1 MKLHAFHATDGDCL
15 LLESAKG
22 RRVLIDGGRT
32 ASFEDGTRPVL
43 DSLRD
48 ANKAIDL
55 VVVSHIDADHISGI
69 IPLLDGVGQWVAF
82 EHRRATSSRGER
94 AKLKE
99 PKLPKPPE
107 ISAVWHNSWRQQ
119 LGDLVDPAGNL
130 AQAVGAAVEIAFGAN
145 IEDVPNPAARALA
158 NLATSMAQGE
168 DLMNLIDGAG
178 VPIPF
183 NQPFDGMVML
193 QDPIHVETLG
203 DLKLSVLGPMQ
214 EHLDTLREEWQ
225 AWVDK
230 LGAGRGA
237 ARGRQG
243 IGDGLSVGDVP
254 LDTARQESE
263 ELLDNL
269 ANAAKVDNLPNAA
282 QIITEADGS
291 NVTPPNRASII
302 LLAEEKGRTC
312 LLTGDAAE
320 PEVIDGLTAAGRLTD
335 DKPFRCNVVKV
346 QHHGSEHNVSL
357 EFATRVLAEHYVF
370 SGDGASGNPED
381 SVIKTV
387 VEGRLKADPS
397 TPFTLW
403 FTTSETRPSLTD
415 KARSQKKMDVMAR
428 AIKEANDAQHEHPD
442 LIEVRVLDD
451 AEKFHTIDV

>member
-15 LLESAKG
+15 LLESSKG
-22 RRVLIDGGRT
+22 RRILIDGGRSP
-32 ASFEDGTRPVL
+32 SFEDGTRPVL

-48 ANKAIDL
+48 ANKTIDL

-69 IPLLDGVGQWVAF
+69 IPLLDGFGQWVAF
-82 EHRRATSSRGER
+82 QHRQTTSSPGER
-94 AKLKE
+94 AKLKK

-107 ISAVWHNSWRQQ
+107 IKAVWHNSWRNQ

-130 AQAVGAAVEIAFGAN
+130 AQAVASAVSVAFGEN

-183 NQPFDGMVML
+183 NKPFDGMVML
-193 QDPIHVETLG
+193 QDPIHVEKLG
-203 DLKLSVLGPMQ
+203 TLKLSVLGPMQ
-214 EHLDTLREEWQ
+214 EYLDTLRQEWQ
-225 AWVDK
+225 KWINKTVAGQ
-230 LGAGRGA
+230 GAPRG
-237 ARGRQG
+237 GQG
-243 IGDGLSVGDVP
+243 IGEGLSVGDVP
-254 LDTARQESE
+254 LDTALQEST
-263 ELLDNL
+263 ELLDKL
-269 ANAAKVDNLPNAA
+269 DNAA
-282 QIITEADGS
+282 QIIAEADGS

-320 PEVIDGLTAAGRLTD
+320 PEVLDGLKAAGRLTD
-335 DKPFRCNVVKV
+335 DEPFRCNVVKV
-346 QHHGSEHNVSL
+346 QHHGSEHNVSMK
-357 EFATRVLAEHYVF
+357 FATQVLAEHYVF

-387 VEGRLKADPS
+387 VKGRLQADPS

-403 FTTSETRPSLTD
+403 FTTSQTRPSLTD
-415 KARSQKKMDVMAR
+415 QPRSQKKMDVMAR

-442 LIEVRVLDD
+442 LIKVRVLDD

>member
-22 RRVLIDGGRT
+22 RRVLVDGGRT

-48 ANKAIDL
+48 ENKAIDL

-82 EHRRATSSRGER
+82 EHRKATSPRGER

-107 ISAVWHNSWRQQ
+107 IKAVWHNSWRHQ

-130 AQAVGAAVEIAFGAN
+130 AQAVASAVDIAFGEN
-145 IEDVPNPAARALA
+145 VEDVPIPALALA

-193 QDPIHVETLG
+193 QDPIHVEKLG
-203 DLKLSVLGPMQ
+203 TLKLSVLGPMQ
-214 EHLDTLREEWQ
+214 KHLDTLRQEWQ
-225 AWVDK
+225 EWIDK
-230 LGAGRGA
+230 TAARHGA

-243 IGDGLSVGDVP
+243 IGQGLSVADVP
-254 LDTARQESE
+254 LQTAVQEST
-263 ELLDNL
+263 ELLEKL
-269 ANAAKVDNLPNAA
+269 ANAA
-282 QIITEADGS
+282 QIIKTADGS

-302 LLAEEKGRTC
+302 LLAEEKGCTC

-320 PEVIDGLTAAGRLTD
+320 PEVLDGLKAAGRLTD
-335 DKPFRCNVVKV
+335 DEPFRCKIAKV
-346 QHHGSEHNVSL
+346 QHHGSEHNVSM
-357 EFATRVLAEHYVF
+357 EFATQVLAEHYVF
-370 SGDGASGNPED
+370 SGDGASGNPDE

-387 VEGRLKADPS
+387 AEGRIKADPA
-397 TPFTLW
+397 TPFTFW

-415 KARSQKKMDVMAR
+415 EPRSRKKMDVMAR
-428 AIKEANDAQHEHPD
+428 AIKEANDAQEQHPD
-442 LIEVRVLDD
+442 LITVHVLADD
-451 AEKFHTIDV
+451 KKFHTIEV

>member
-15 LLESAKG
+15 LLESSKG
-22 RRVLIDGGRT
+22 SRILIDGGRP

-82 EHRRATSSRGER
+82 QHRQATSTPSER

-99 PKLPKPPE
+99 PKLPRPPK
-107 ISAVWHNSWRQQ
+107 IKAVWHNSWRNQ

-130 AQAVGAAVEIAFGAN
+130 AQAVAAAVDVAFGEN
-145 IEDVPNPAARALA
+145 TEDVPTPALALA

-168 DLMNLIDGAG
+168 ELMNLIDGAG

-183 NQPFDGMVML
+183 NEPFDGMIML
-193 QDPIHVETLG
+193 QNPIHVEKLG
-203 DLKLSVLGPMQ
+203 ALKLSVLGPMQ
-214 EHLDTLREEWQ
+214 EHLDTLRAEWQ
-225 AWVDK
+225 EWIDK
-230 LGAGRGA
+230 TVAGHGA
-237 ARGRQG
+237 APGGQA
-243 IGDGLSVGDVP
+243 IGGGLSVDDVR
-254 LDTARQESE
+254 LDTAVQEST
-263 ELLDNL
+263 ELLDKL
-269 ANAAKVDNLPNAA
+269 ANAAE
-282 QIITEADGS
+282 IIAEADGS
-291 NVTPPNRASII
+291 KVTPPNRASII

-320 PEVIDGLTAAGRLTD
+320 PEVLDGLKAAGRLTD

-346 QHHGSEHNVSL
+346 QHHGSEHNVSM

-370 SGDGASGNPED
+370 SGDGASGNPND

-387 VEGRLKADPS
+387 AEGRAQADPS

-403 FTTSETRPSLTD
+403 FTSSQTRPPSP
-415 KARSQKKMDVMAR
+415 QKRDVMAK
-428 AIKEANDAQHEHPD
+428 AIKEANDAREEHPD
-442 LIEVRVLDD
+442 LIDVRVLADD
-451 AEKFHTIDV
+451 EKFHTIDV